1 MPFAAFIVY
10 LSKPTLIDVAQET
23 NHEAEYWIYEVVLHL
38 HSAKIELL
46 YEISKKIIWKKL
58 RKVHFY
64 IFTFYIFTELSIIGY
79 G

>member
-23 NHEAEYWIYEVVLHL
+23 NHEAEYWIYEVGLHL
-38 HSAKIELL
+38 HSAKKQLL
-46 YEISKKIIWKKL
+46 YEISKKIIWKNL

-64 IFTFYIFTELSIIGY
+64 IFTFYIFTEISIIGY